1 MTMIPDTTKMG
12 HAASGVMW
20 RRRLSQYPLPTG
32 AGMEKQFFMDLLLA
46 NIFLLSCGA
55 VAGAG
60 AASSMRAGTISTR

>member
-12 HAASGVMW
+12 HAAHGVMW
-20 RRRLSQYPLPTG
+20 RRQSQYLLPTG